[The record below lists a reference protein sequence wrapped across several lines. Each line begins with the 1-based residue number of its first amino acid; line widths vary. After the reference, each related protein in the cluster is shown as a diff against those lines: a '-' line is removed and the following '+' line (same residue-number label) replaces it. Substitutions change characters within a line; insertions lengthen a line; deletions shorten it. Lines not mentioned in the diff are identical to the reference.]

1 MADELLT
8 SRSAAPPPAIAPS
21 ADLTPDREADVFAKM
36 RHRLLRTLLW
46 QTFSR
51 SRFRVSLVASL
62 CAILWGGMF
71 WIFRDGFLFLQA
83 NIQES
88 EIHTNVIGAAFG
100 VFFAT
105 LLIMIVFSSGVI
117 LYSFLFCSKEAA
129 FLLTIPARTQR
140 VFLHKF
146 QEAVVLSSWGFV
158 LLGSPSL
165 IAFGLTSLAP
175 WYYYVMLLPNVF
187 AFVYIPVAVGAIACL
202 LIVRFFPNGRKAMLW
217 GGAAVFIASL
227 VWAVWQLLDGFTSNL
242 LTPNWFV
249 EMLDRLHFSEQ
260 RLLPSW
266 WLSSSLLDAVNGAWA
281 ESVLF
286 MTLLISNALLL
297 RQVSQWIAKRTY
309 RDAYSGLC
317 GRTGRRRRRPGRLR
331 FDNLLSAALDFLP
344 PPAKL
349 ILIKD
354 LRIFRRDPVQWSQ
367 LLIFLGLL
375 AFYFLN
381 IRRFTYNPYYVGW
394 VNMVSFLNLAVV
406 GLLLST
412 FTTRFVFPMISLE
425 GRRFWILGLLPI
437 PRETILWSK
446 FLFAVG
452 GSIIPCSLLVLLS
465 DVMLD
470 ISPLVLASHQVTCLL
485 LCLGLSGIAVGLG
498 ARLPNFCEQSPAR
511 IAAGFGGTL
520 NLFISTL
527 YILAIVLLTALPVH
541 FYLAAEMTSVW
552 SNNVIPST
560 VEWWVKLW
568 LIVGTIS
575 SILLGV
581 LATVVP
587 LRIGL
592 RAFRQMEF

>member
-1 MADELLT
+1 MADEHPT
-8 SRSAAPPPAIAPS
+8 PRFAESPAARIAPS
-21 ADLTPDREADVFAKM
+21 ADLSADREADIFARM
-36 RHRLLRTLLW
+36 RHRVLRTLLG

-51 SRFRVSLVASL
+51 SRFRVSLVTSL
-62 CAILWGGMF
+62 CVILWGGMF
-71 WIFRDGFLFLQA
+71 WIFHDGFIFLQ
-83 NIQES
+83 NNLQDP
-88 EIHTNVIGAAFG
+88 EIHTNVVGAVFG
-100 VFFAT
+100 MFFAA
-105 LLIMIVFSSGVI
+105 LMVMLVFSSGVI
-117 LYSFLFCSKEAA
+117 LYSFLFCSKEVTY
-129 FLLTIPARTQR
+129 LLTIPARTQR

-158 LLGSPSL
+158 LLGSPAL
-165 IAFGLTSLAP
+165 IAYGVTEHAP
-175 WYYYVMLLPNVF
+175 WHYYAMLLPNVI
-187 AFVYIPVAVGAIACL
+187 AFVYIPVAVGAILCL
-202 LIVRFFPNGRKAMLW
+202 LVIRFLPNGRAAALYGGLGIFVGGLLW
-217 GGAAVFIASL
+217 AGWRLAGGSAN
-227 VWAVWQLLDGFTSNL
+227 NL

-249 EMLDRLHFSEQ
+249 ELFDRLQFSEQ

-266 WLSSSLLDAVNGAWA
+266 WLASSLLDAVSGAWA

-286 MTLLISNALLL
+286 MTLLISNAMLL
-297 RQVSQWIAKRTY
+297 RQVSQWIAKKIY

-317 GRTGRRRRRPGRLR
+317 GRTRRRHRRPGRLR
-331 FDNLLSAALDFLP
+331 FDGLVSAAIDFLP
-344 PPAKL
+344 QPAKL
-349 ILIKD
+349 MIVKD
-354 LRIFRRDPVQWSQ
+354 LRLFRRDPAQWSQ
-367 LLIFLGLL
+367 MLVFLGLL

-381 IRRFTYNPYYVGW
+381 IRRFTYNAYYVGW

-425 GRRFWILGLLPI
+425 GRRFWILGLLPV
-437 PRETILWSK
+437 PREMILWSK

-452 GSIIPCSLLVLLS
+452 GSIVPCSLLVLLS
-465 DVMLD
+465 DLMLD
-470 ISPLVLASHQVTCLL
+470 ISPMVLASHQITCLL

-498 ARLPNFCEQSPAR
+498 ARLPNFREQSPAR

-541 FYLAAEMTSVW
+541 FYLAAELL
-552 SNNVIPST
+552 SNGASPST

-568 LIVGTIS
+568 LVAGVIG
-575 SILLGV
+575 SIALGII
-581 LATVVP
+581 ATVVP